1 MHKKKILE
9 LIKQRTEDDGY
20 LYFEYDNR
28 NTKPFTKA
36 DWDRV
41 KTLIKSNFVAVHGKP
56 HFGGPSGVVLLKYVG
71 EE

>member
-41 KTLIKSNFVAVHGKP
+41 KTLIKSNLVAVHLLESHTSMG
-56 HFGGPSGVVLLKYVG
+56 GVVMLKYVG
-71 EE
+71 E

>member
-20 LYFEYDNR
+20 LYFEYDAR
-28 NTKPFTKA
+28 NYKPFTKA
-36 DWDRV
+36 DWDRAR
-41 KTLIKSNFVAVHGKP
+41 TLIKSNLVTIHGKP
-56 HFGGPSGVVLLKYVG
+56 HFDGGSGVVMLKYVG

>member
-36 DWDRV
+36 DWDRAR
-41 KTLIKSNFVAVHGKP
+41 TLIKSNLVTIHGKP
-56 HFGGPSGVVLLKYVG
+56 HFDGGSGVVMLKYVG
-71 EE
+71 E